1 MSFVT
6 LRAQFHRLTSW
17 FSVDGD
23 IELFLKQR
31 GLSLLILFALCY
43 YGYYCRVWPGPGG
56 EGGLVALLAQ
66 RLLEGQRP
74 IVDTFLGYNVLWF
87 YPVVGIF
94 KVLGPHYLA
103 MRFFFFVLC
112 LVTGLLSF
120 GVIMKCTGRAWLA
133 LLTGMLVILVP
144 GQTYRNYMAFI
155 AVLNMSVFL
164 SAYVL
169 PARNFWVRFLW
180 MLLVG
185 ITLGIA
191 YLIRIDVGYFL
202 TFIMLGLILLHPIVN
217 PDNLVPSQRILVTL
231 TGVALAAAGFFLTHL
246 PVYRDAV
253 NRGFDREFVGQY
265 RQWPEM
271 ISSYGSRMIEGT
283 SVMLRESLPKG
294 KLQPVPAPIAEQPVA
309 PSSIP
314 IVPPPPAT
322 SPPPEKSL
330 KITHGAQERI
340 SITSP
345 NPRDKIMA
353 LNLYL
358 PIPLSVML
366 LCGALTGWIAA
377 IKRENRA
384 AGVRALSSLT
394 ALGCALVLFP
404 QYFFW
409 QPNMVHLS
417 EFMVP
422 MTVALI
428 LSCVMVVDSW
438 NNGGRA
444 RRLFGGVYLVLAL
457 AALILYY
464 INGCQSG
471 GGGGI
476 AVSQHKKFPFHAA
489 NGADV
494 LMNSEEF
501 EVNSSM
507 RDLIVAVTDPGD
519 FVICYPYHPEI
530 NFYTD
535 RPSYEHNVYAD
546 NDIPGDKFYRT
557 LLANSERYHPAVF
570 VINNWDINSTEESR
584 FYNWAWE
591 SYRHLTEHY
600 LLGYKHGDFEVYV
613 RPDRAERIPAQFKE
627 SNNAPPM
634 KL

>member
-1 MSFVT
+1 M
-6 LRAQFHRLTSW
+6 RL
-17 FSVDGD
+17 
-23 IELFLKQR
+23 
-31 GLSLLILFALCY
+31 
-43 YGYYCRVWPGPGG
+43 
-56 EGGLVALLAQ
+56 
-66 RLLEGQRP
+66 
-74 IVDTFLGYNVLWF
+74 
-87 YPVVGIF
+87 
-94 KVLGPHYLA
+94 
-103 MRFFFFVLC
+103 FFFALC

-133 LLTGMLVILVP
+133 FLTGVLVILVP
-144 GQTYRNYMAFI
+144 GQTYRNYMAFM

-169 PARNFWVRFLW
+169 PARNLLTRSLW
-180 MLLVG
+180 MLLAG

-202 TFIMLGLILLHPIVN
+202 TFIMLGLILLHPFGN
-217 PDNLVPSQRILVTL
+217 PDNLRPSRRILVP
-231 TGVALAAAGFFLTHL
+231 LAGLILAGAGFFLTHL

-271 ISSYGSRMIEGT
+271 IASYGSRMIEGT
-283 SVMLRESLPKG
+283 SLMLRESFLKPNAK
-294 KLQPVPAPIAEQPVA
+294 ATSAPVA
-309 PSSIP
+309 TQAAAPSLAATPSAE
-314 IVPPPPAT
+314 VVTPPAAT
-322 SPPPEKSL
+322 PPPPEKSL

-345 NPRDKIMA
+345 KPRDKIMA

-366 LCGALTGWIAA
+366 LCGALTGWITA
-377 IKRENRA
+377 IRRGNRA

-428 LSCVMVVDSW
+428 LSCFGVVESW
-438 NNGGRA
+438 NDRA
-444 RRLFGGVYLVLAL
+444 RVWRLFAGVYLLVAL
-457 AALILYY
+457 TALILYY

-494 LMNSEEF
+494 IMNGEEF
-501 EVNSSM
+501 EVNSAM
-507 RDLIVAVTDPGD
+507 RDLIAAVTDPGD

-546 NDIPGDKFYRT
+546 NDIPGDKFYRA
-557 LLANSERYHPAVF
+557 LLANGERHHPAVF

-591 SYRHLTEHY
+591 AYRHLTQHY

-613 RPDRAERIPAQFKE
+613 RPDRAERIPSRFR
-627 SNNAPPM
+627 
-634 KL
+634 